1 MSKEVFFAVLAGGA
15 LGLVIAYGAW
25 RTNAALQKKDNSAIS
40 VSSSSTPSSSPT
52 ENFQIALAKPL
63 DMSVIT
69 TGTTTVS
76 GITRA
81 KSTVVISG
89 EDSDDISTASDS
101 GTFSRDIDLTA
112 GSNQLKVFAFDNDG
126 NEVNAKA
133 TVVYSSQFQTP
144 QGIFYMG
151 TVTDI
156 NNSTIQIKNTSS
168 DIQQITASKDG
179 VTYVKTTGNNVKEVK
194 STDLAIGDFIIGMGT
209 KDGNNVLVATRILIS
224 DPVKPTTRKA
234 FFGVVT
240 DNSTVGKITVKN
252 NKSGESITVT
262 PSDSIQITGVNRFS
276 QLKTDTKIIAI
287 GELKDGNIEARTIQV
302 VK

>member
-25 RTNAALQKKDNSAIS
+25 RTNAALQKRDNSAIS
-40 VSSSSTPSSSPT
+40 VTANNPSSAPT

-69 TGTTTVS
+69 SGTTTVS
-76 GITRA
+76 GITKA
-81 KSTVVISG
+81 KSFVVITG

-101 GTFSRDIDLTA
+101 GTFQRDIDLTA
-112 GSNQLKVFAFDNDG
+112 GSNQLKAFAFDNDG
-126 NEVNAKA
+126 NEVSAKV
-133 TVVYSSQFQTP
+133 TVVYSSSFQTP

-156 NNSTIQIKNTSS
+156 SNSTIQIKNTAS
-168 DIQQITASKDG
+168 DIQQITPSKDG
-179 VTYVKTTGNNVKEVK
+179 VTYVKTTGDNVKEVK

-209 KDGNNVLVATRILIS
+209 KDGNNVLVASRILIS

-234 FFGVVT
+234 FFGTVT
-240 DNSTVGKITVKN
+240 DNSTIGKITVKN
-252 NKSGESITVT
+252 NKSGESVTVT

-276 QLKTDTKIIAI
+276 QLKTDTKIIAV
-287 GELKDGNIEARTIQV
+287 GELKDGNIDARTIQV
-302 VK
+302 LK